1 MVMSW
6 YLQYKDLSEEDR
18 QKLLNLTFD
27 NLTIYIGH
35 AEPDDGGIS
44 FNIEINGIQLS
55 LWCIDL
61 MYFTEIVQ
69 ADKSRENFEALK
81 EVLEVEEELR
91 KESL

>member
-1 MVMSW
+1 MSW
-6 YLQYKDLSEEDR
+6 YPQYKDLSEEDR

-27 NLTIYIGH
+27 NLTVYVGH

-61 MYFTEIVQ
+61 IYFAEIVQ
-69 ADKSRENFEALK
+69 ADKSKENFEVLK
-81 EVLEVEEELR
+81 EVLEVEKELWG
-91 KESL
+91 ESL